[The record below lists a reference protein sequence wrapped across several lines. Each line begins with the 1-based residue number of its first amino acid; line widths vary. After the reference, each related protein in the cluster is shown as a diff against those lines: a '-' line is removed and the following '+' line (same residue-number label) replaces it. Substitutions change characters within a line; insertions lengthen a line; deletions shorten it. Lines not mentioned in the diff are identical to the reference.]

1 MRTYYFETFFICCVL
16 IFGLQ
21 LNAQDDSVNF
31 EAVVSKKNLG
41 LNENLR
47 VDFKM
52 NKDGD
57 NFSPPNFE
65 GFKVVGG
72 PNQSVSNMWVNG
84 KRTFSKSYSYFLSP
98 LKKGQLTVGQAT
110 IEVDGKLFKTLPV
123 NINVSESVKISR
135 DPNDPSYVVNENL
148 HLVAEVSDTSPYI
161 NEGISIVY
169 KLYYSPQINVTNV
182 GEVETPEFKNFWSQ
196 NIKIPRLQIER
207 GSFKGDNYNYV
218 TWKKTVL
225 YPQKSGKLEIL
236 PLSLDVSVDV
246 PTNRRDFFGN
256 RIYNQ
261 VSKKVTA
268 GKKTINVRKLP
279 EGAPKS
285 FNGAVGD
292 FELELKT
299 TKRDLNASESLQA
312 IVKVSGKGNL
322 KLFSPPDL
330 KVPSSLEKYDPEYS
344 ENVSTNLLGMK
355 GSISNTFTLVPQFQG
370 KYPINPIEFSFFNT
384 KSNKYETIYS
394 KEVIVNVL
402 EGPTSIS
409 QIEPE
414 RNKNSSSKNILPS
427 INQFK
432 FIKTSTD
439 LFKIN
444 SPSFIYSITFYVL
457 LAIPVLGIVI
467 LLLFFRPKK
476 ISDSEMLDFKSK
488 RANKLAKK
496 YLSEAKNN
504 LDKKDVFYISLEK
517 ALHNFLKSKL
527 AIETSEYSKERIYN
541 LLSERNVNDK
551 TLSSFLK
558 LIENC
563 ELARYTPAS
572 EVTVNNDYENAVNVI
587 SEIDK
592 IL

>member
-1 MRTYYFETFFICCVL
+1 MRATNFRIIFCLL

-31 EAVVSKKNLG
+31 EAIVSKKNLG

-57 NFSPPNFE
+57 NFTPPNFE

-98 LKKGQLTVGQAT
+98 LQKGQLKLGQAT

-123 NINVSESVKISR
+123 NINVSESVKISK

-148 HLVAEVSDTSPYI
+148 HLVAEVSNINPYV
-161 NEGISIVY
+161 NEAISIVY

-256 RIYNQ
+256 RIYDQ

-268 GKKTINVRKLP
+268 GKKIINVKKLP
-279 EGAPKS
+279 EGAPKN

-292 FELELKT
+292 FDLELKT
-299 TKRDLNASESLQA
+299 TKSNLNASESLQA

-330 KVPSSLEKYDPEYS
+330 KVPSSMEKYEPEYK
-344 ENVSTNLLGMK
+344 ENISTDLSGME
-355 GSISNTFTLVPQFQG
+355 GSISNVFTLVPQFQG
-370 KYPINPIEFSFFNT
+370 NYPISPIEFSFFNT

-394 KEVIVNVL
+394 KEFIVNVM
-402 EGPTSIS
+402 EGPIS
-409 QIEPE
+409 LNQI
-414 RNKNSSSKNILPS
+414 NKENNIDSNLKNILPS
-427 INQFK
+427 IDQFK
-432 FIKTSTD
+432 FIKTSTN
-439 LFKIN
+439 LTKIN
-444 SPSFIYSITFYVL
+444 TPTFIYSNTFYIL
-457 LAIPVLGIVI
+457 LAIPFLIIVVLII
-467 LLLFFRPKK
+467 FFRSKK
-476 ISDSEMLDFKSK
+476 ISKSEMLDFKSK

-527 AIETSEYSKERIYN
+527 AIETSEYSKERIYK
-541 LLSERNVNDK
+541 LLSKRNINNQ

-572 EVTVNNDYENAVNVI
+572 DVTINNDYENAVNVI